1 MRPVNRR
8 RRGLVVDTQSQSTNA
23 GDLVFAELIVPKKTA
38 YVGEIVPV
46 QIRMGFDARV
56 HPRLTEP
63 PDITGQG
70 FTSQKLQQSSQNLE
84 TINGRPFEVVTFKTA
99 IAAAR
104 AGKFEIGPVKAKA
117 QVVVPRRRNAPR
129 SRSPFDLFDL
139 DDPFSDPFFSNPFAQ
154 FGERRDI
161 QISSD
166 PVALEVKP
174 LPPNAPP
181 SFSGAIGSFTM
192 ATDAKPKS
200 VQVGDPITVTTTI
213 SGRGNFDRVN
223 APLLEDDRGWHK
235 YPPSSKFKQDDEVGI
250 SGTKTFETVVSPNE
264 NKQSLPVLA
273 FSYFD
278 PAKEQY
284 VTLHS
289 ESMAITVQGGAA
301 APAVAAQ
308 PPSSSPA
315 TATRG
320 RAPVPNS
327 TKPQDILYQ
336 LTEPSRTVESF
347 EPLYTRRGFWAA
359 QSLPLAALLV
369 FAGWKIR
376 RARLDDREAR
386 RIGAL
391 QHEAAELMHK
401 LRRDDASPREYYA
414 EASRVVRLKAAL
426 ASRNRGVDPN
436 AVDAE
441 TAAETFKLDTDSRDR
456 LRRLF
461 EQNDEWQYSGTHNGP
476 GSISPENRRDVL
488 ELIENLKHETF
499 HVIPSEAKRV
509 EEFVNGRSVMSRDP
523 CPLGDDSKL
532 WFFSA
537 RWDRYVRFRQPD
549 AEFTKANQEYAQGNF
564 KEAIASYEALV
575 RADQWNANLFYDLG
589 NAYFRTRDFGRAIL
603 NYERALA
610 LDQHHP
616 EATAN
621 LQIARDESRA
631 LELQPTRLER
641 YLQFASINQY
651 SIAAAVAFW
660 LGIFGIVALIF
671 ARRRSAALMS
681 LSILCLLVCAVAVWA
696 IHTLD
701 NGSKGRALAIV
712 TGNDVQARLATAD
725 TANSVLALPAGSEIK
740 ILSTR
745 GDWMYAALPNDLRG
759 WIQTKNAEQV
769 RL

>member
-1 MRPVNRR
+1 MHWRIALLVTAFVAIAQIARADSPSVTAVLSNSEAIVGETVELQIKVTGPGDARPPEEISIDGLEIHSTGTSRQFEIHNFSTSSSVTYNYTILPLRAGRFTIPPQTVRAGGKILRTPELALNVADAPNRPPPTTR
-8 RRGLVVDTQSQSTNA
+8 PGRSAQSQSTNA

-70 FTSQKLQQSSQNLE
+70 FTAQKLQQSSQNLE

-129 SRSPFDLFDL
+129 SRSPYDLFDL

-161 QISSD
+161 QITSE

-223 APLLEDDRGWHK
+223 APLVEDDRGWHK

-250 SGTKTFETVVSPNE
+250 SGTKTFEMVVSPNE

-278 PAKEQY
+278 PTKEQY

-289 ESMAITVQGGAA
+289 EATAITVQGGAV
-301 APAVAAQ
+301 APNVAAQ
-308 PPSSSPA
+308 PRSSSPA
-315 TATRG
+315 TAVQG
-320 RAPVPNS
+320 RPPVSNS

-347 EPLYTRRGFWAA
+347 EPLYTRRGFWVA

-476 GSISPENRRDVL
+476 RRISPESRRDVL
-488 ELIENLKHETF
+488 ELVENLK
-499 HVIPSEAKRV
+499 
-509 EEFVNGRSVMSRDP
+509 
-523 CPLGDDSKL
+523 
-532 WFFSA
+532 
-537 RWDRYVRFRQPD
+537 
-549 AEFTKANQEYAQGNF
+549 
-564 KEAIASYEALV
+564 
-575 RADQWNANLFYDLG
+575 
-589 NAYFRTRDFGRAIL
+589 
-603 NYERALA
+603 
-610 LDQHHP
+610 
-616 EATAN
+616 
-621 LQIARDESRA
+621 
-631 LELQPTRLER
+631 
-641 YLQFASINQY
+641 
-651 SIAAAVAFW
+651 
-660 LGIFGIVALIF
+660 
-671 ARRRSAALMS
+671 
-681 LSILCLLVCAVAVWA
+681 
-696 IHTLD
+696 
-701 NGSKGRALAIV
+701 
-712 TGNDVQARLATAD
+712 
-725 TANSVLALPAGSEIK
+725 
-740 ILSTR
+740 
-745 GDWMYAALPNDLRG
+745 
-759 WIQTKNAEQV
+759 
-769 RL
+769 

>member
-1 MRPVNRR
+1 MFQRISIALLIAAACVDFARADSPSVTAVLSNSEATVGETVELQIKVVGPGDARPPEEISID
-8 RRGLVVDTQSQSTNA
+8 GLEIHSTGTSRQFEIHNFSTSSSVTYNYTILPLRAGRFTIPPQTVTAGGKVLRTPELALNVADVPGQQTQTKTRPGRNSQSQSTNA
-23 GDLVFAELIVPKKTA
+23 GDLVFAELIVPKKVA

-84 TINGRPFEVVTFKTA
+84 TINGRPYEVVTFKTA

-154 FGERRDI
+154 LGERRDI

-192 ATDAKPKS
+192 ATDANPKS
-200 VQVGDPITVTTTI
+200 VQVGDPITVTTAI

-250 SGTKTFETVVSPNE
+250 SGTKTFEMVVSPNE

-289 ESMAITVQGGAA
+289 EQMAIAVQGGAA

-308 PPSSSPA
+308 QPGSSPA
-315 TATRG
+315 TAARG
-320 RAPVPNS
+320 RPTVANS

-336 LTEPSRTVESF
+336 LTEPSRTVASF
-347 EPLYTRRGFWAA
+347 EPLYARRGFWVA

-369 FAGWKIR
+369 FAGWKVR

-401 LRRDDASPREYYA
+401 LRRDDVSPREYYA
-414 EASRVVRLKAAL
+414 EASRVVQLKAAL
-426 ASRNRGVDPN
+426 ASRNRGVEPN
-436 AVDAE
+436 TVDAE

-476 GSISPENRRDVL
+476 GNISPENRRDVL
-488 ELIENLKHETF
+488 ELIENLK
-499 HVIPSEAKRV
+499 
-509 EEFVNGRSVMSRDP
+509 
-523 CPLGDDSKL
+523 
-532 WFFSA
+532 
-537 RWDRYVRFRQPD
+537 
-549 AEFTKANQEYAQGNF
+549 
-564 KEAIASYEALV
+564 
-575 RADQWNANLFYDLG
+575 
-589 NAYFRTRDFGRAIL
+589 
-603 NYERALA
+603 
-610 LDQHHP
+610 
-616 EATAN
+616 
-621 LQIARDESRA
+621 
-631 LELQPTRLER
+631 
-641 YLQFASINQY
+641 
-651 SIAAAVAFW
+651 
-660 LGIFGIVALIF
+660 
-671 ARRRSAALMS
+671 
-681 LSILCLLVCAVAVWA
+681 
-696 IHTLD
+696 
-701 NGSKGRALAIV
+701 
-712 TGNDVQARLATAD
+712 
-725 TANSVLALPAGSEIK
+725 
-740 ILSTR
+740 
-745 GDWMYAALPNDLRG
+745 
-759 WIQTKNAEQV
+759 
-769 RL
+769 

>member
-1 MRPVNRR
+1 MFQRISIALLIAAACIDFARADSPSVTAVLSNSEATVGETVELQIKVAGPGDARPPEEISID
-8 RRGLVVDTQSQSTNA
+8 GLEIRSTGTSRQFEIHNFSTNSSVTYNYTILPLRAGRFTIPPQTVRAGGKILRTPELALNVADASGQPPPGTRSGRSAQGTQSQSTNA
-23 GDLVFAELIVPKKTA
+23 RDLVFAELIVPNKTA

-70 FTSQKLQQSSQNLE
+70 FTAQKLQQSSQNLE

-161 QISSD
+161 QITSD
-166 PVALEVKP
+166 PVSLEVKP

-250 SGTKTFETVVSPNE
+250 SGTKTFEMVVSPNE

-278 PAKEQY
+278 PAKQQY
-284 VTLHS
+284 VTLHT
-289 ESMAITVQGGAA
+289 EPTAITVQGGAA

-308 PPSSSPA
+308 PPSSSPGA
-315 TATRG
+315 AGRG
-320 RAPVPNS
+320 RPPVLNS
-327 TKPQDILYQ
+327 SKPQDILYQ
-336 LTEPSRTVESF
+336 LTEPSRTVASF
-347 EPLYTRRGFWAA
+347 EPLYTRRGFWVA
-359 QSLPLAALLV
+359 QSLPLAALFV

-436 AVDAE
+436 TVDAE

-476 GSISPENRRDVL
+476 GRISPENRRDVM
-488 ELIENLKHETF
+488 ELIEHLK
-499 HVIPSEAKRV
+499 
-509 EEFVNGRSVMSRDP
+509 
-523 CPLGDDSKL
+523 
-532 WFFSA
+532 
-537 RWDRYVRFRQPD
+537 
-549 AEFTKANQEYAQGNF
+549 
-564 KEAIASYEALV
+564 
-575 RADQWNANLFYDLG
+575 
-589 NAYFRTRDFGRAIL
+589 
-603 NYERALA
+603 
-610 LDQHHP
+610 
-616 EATAN
+616 
-621 LQIARDESRA
+621 
-631 LELQPTRLER
+631 
-641 YLQFASINQY
+641 
-651 SIAAAVAFW
+651 
-660 LGIFGIVALIF
+660 
-671 ARRRSAALMS
+671 
-681 LSILCLLVCAVAVWA
+681 
-696 IHTLD
+696 
-701 NGSKGRALAIV
+701 
-712 TGNDVQARLATAD
+712 
-725 TANSVLALPAGSEIK
+725 
-740 ILSTR
+740 
-745 GDWMYAALPNDLRG
+745 
-759 WIQTKNAEQV
+759 
-769 RL
+769 

>member
-1 MRPVNRR
+1 MFQRISIAILIAAACVDFARADSPSVTAVLSNSEATLGETVELQIKVTGPGDARPPEEISID
-8 RRGLVVDTQSQSTNA
+8 GLEIHSTGTSRQFEIHNFSTSSSVTYNYTILPLRAGRFTIPPQTVHAGGKILRTPELVLNVADAPGQQTTTRPGRSSQGTQSQSTNA
-23 GDLVFAELIVPKKTA
+23 NDLVFAELIVPKKTA

-70 FTSQKLQQSSQNLE
+70 FTAQKLQQSSQNLE

-104 AGKFEIGPVKAKA
+104 AGKFEIGPLKAKA

-161 QISSD
+161 QITSE
-166 PVALEVKP
+166 PVSLEVKP

-250 SGTKTFETVVSPNE
+250 SGTKTFEMVVSPNE

-289 ESMAITVQGGAA
+289 EPMAITVQGGAA

-308 PPSSSPA
+308 APASSPPA
-315 TATRG
+315 AVRG
-320 RAPVPNS
+320 RGAISNS

-336 LTEPSRTVESF
+336 LTEPSRTVASF
-347 EPLYTRRGFWAA
+347 EPLYTRRGFWVA
-359 QSLPLAALLV
+359 QSLPLAALFV

-376 RARLDDREAR
+376 RARLDDRESR

-391 QHEAAELMHK
+391 QHEATELMHK

-426 ASRNRGVDPN
+426 ASRNRAVDPN

-461 EQNDEWQYSGTHNGP
+461 EQNDEWQYSGAHNGP
-476 GSISPENRRDVL
+476 GKISPENRRDVL
-488 ELIENLKHETF
+488 ELIENLK
-499 HVIPSEAKRV
+499 
-509 EEFVNGRSVMSRDP
+509 
-523 CPLGDDSKL
+523 
-532 WFFSA
+532 
-537 RWDRYVRFRQPD
+537 
-549 AEFTKANQEYAQGNF
+549 
-564 KEAIASYEALV
+564 
-575 RADQWNANLFYDLG
+575 
-589 NAYFRTRDFGRAIL
+589 
-603 NYERALA
+603 
-610 LDQHHP
+610 
-616 EATAN
+616 
-621 LQIARDESRA
+621 
-631 LELQPTRLER
+631 
-641 YLQFASINQY
+641 
-651 SIAAAVAFW
+651 
-660 LGIFGIVALIF
+660 
-671 ARRRSAALMS
+671 
-681 LSILCLLVCAVAVWA
+681 
-696 IHTLD
+696 
-701 NGSKGRALAIV
+701 
-712 TGNDVQARLATAD
+712 
-725 TANSVLALPAGSEIK
+725 
-740 ILSTR
+740 
-745 GDWMYAALPNDLRG
+745 
-759 WIQTKNAEQV
+759 
-769 RL
+769 